1 MIEKKNPRRISSIT
15 TVVHTKVIP
24 AILSMAVVVY
34 FVLLLFSKYSAEKL
48 LPLLLA
54 MIMFSIIW
62 FLKSRNLKVV
72 YLKSDGLI
80 VNGKKVLFND
90 MISIR
95 NDLLHTYSIRYSDG
109 VKDKSFR
116 FIIDS
121 IPFFTPAY
129 MKQIKSVIDKNSNNL
144 DEVSLF

>member
-1 MIEKKNPRRISSIT
+1 MIEKKNIRRISSIT

-24 AILSMAVVVY
+24 AILLIATLVY
-34 FVLLLFSKYSAEKL
+34 LMLLLFSKYGAENL
-48 LPLLLA
+48 LFLLLA
-54 MIMFSIIW
+54 VIMFGIVW

-72 YLKSDGLI
+72 YLENDGLI
-80 VNGKKVLFND
+80 VNGKKVLFGD

-95 NDLLHTYSIRYSDG
+95 NDLLHTYTIRYSDG
-109 VKDKSFR
+109 IKDRSFR
-116 FIIDS
+116 FIIDA

-129 MKQIKSVIDKNSNNL
+129 MKQLKRVIDKNGNNF

>member
-72 YLKSDGLI
+72 YLKNDGLI

>member
-1 MIEKKNPRRISSIT
+1 MIEKKNIRRISSIT

-24 AILSMAVVVY
+24 AILLIATLVY
-34 FVLLLFSKYSAEKL
+34 LMLLLFSKYSAEKL

-54 MIMFSIIW
+54 VIMFSIIW

-72 YLKSDGLI
+72 YLKNDGLI